1 MLSLR
6 LDLLGAG
13 LTTDPCDRA
22 AYADFGLDASKFP
35 TPRAY
40 FFLRIHANAI

>member
-13 LTTDPCDRA
+13 LTTDRA

-40 FFLRIHANAI
+40 FFVRIHANAI